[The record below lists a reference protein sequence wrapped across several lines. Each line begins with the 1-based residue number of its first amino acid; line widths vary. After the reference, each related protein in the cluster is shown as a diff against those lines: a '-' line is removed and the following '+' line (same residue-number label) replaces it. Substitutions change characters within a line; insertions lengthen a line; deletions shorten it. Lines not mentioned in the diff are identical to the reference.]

1 MELIGKKLLG
11 IRPML
16 KFDCDRF
23 GFEPYGFEGNVVLM
37 FEGGA
42 QMVASQDFE
51 GNGPGALFYRK
62 GEKVYTLVIQQ
73 ETVPRR
79 DVLEPSTYV
88 KKRLEEVG
96 KVLEN
101 LEKTPPKKK
110 ARARKKKAS

>member
-23 GFEPYGFEGNVVLM
+23 GFAPYGFEGNVVLM

-62 GEKVYTLVIQQ
+62 GEKIYTLVIQQ
-73 ETVPRR
+73 
-79 DVLEPSTYV
+79 EPSTYV